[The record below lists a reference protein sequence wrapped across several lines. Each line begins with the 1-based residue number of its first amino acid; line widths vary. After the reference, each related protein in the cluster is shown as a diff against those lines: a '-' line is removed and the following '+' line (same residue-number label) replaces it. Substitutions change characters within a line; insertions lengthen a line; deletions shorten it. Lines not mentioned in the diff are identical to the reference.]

1 MSDLEKENT
10 LNAFEFISGYI
21 SNEINNG
28 KNRNEIVDN
37 LVNNMNIDRDTA
49 TKLVFKNDGFADKMY
64 YFSKNYIRKNLSQF
78 IVISLISYLSI
89 FILLSYLGEYDLY
102 VQFSKYSLIIFFVSL
117 IMSGIIVRESKKIFM
132 NYINIVINTFI
143 SISSFILGS
152 FLLFF
157 MNWENID
164 FIDSMGTIKARFLVS
179 IINFIIELGPQII
192 GSIFL
197 IISLIFI
204 GIGWKFYYDLT
215 ILRLDNK

>member
-28 KNRNEIVDN
+28 KKKHEIVDN
-37 LVNNMNIDRDTA
+37 LVKNMNINRDTA
-49 TKLVFKNDGFADKMY
+49 TKLVFKNDGFKDKMY
-64 YFSKNYIRKNLSQF
+64 YFSKNYIRKNLFQF
-78 IVISLISYLSI
+78 IVISIISYLSI

-117 IMSGIIVRESKKIFM
+117 IVSGIIVRESKKIFM

-164 FIDSMGTIKARFLVS
+164 LIDSLGTIKARFLVS

-204 GIGWKFYYDLT
+204 GIAWKFYYDLT
-215 ILRLDNK
+215 ILKLDNK